1 MTTEDQTQAVEPA
14 LTVAPLDGLPDDF
27 TLDALTGTLTEAEI
41 EALKGGDDPVL
52 VEPVAPAPEPVA
64 PASEPEPVPEVQVP
78 DTREAEAVVQQ
89 MEAEIAKLAEA
100 YDDGDL
106 TRDEWLTQQR
116 TLIAQQAAA
125 QAQIAQ
131 AQQVIQQ
138 QSNAIAER
146 WFAELD
152 AYHATN
158 PELNTPDV
166 LPMWD
171 AALKS
176 VNSNAAYQALPNATR
191 MNLAHQ
197 MLNAHLIATTGK
209 GLSSSPAA
217 PAAMP
222 QPQPQELQ
230 ARTDPRPEAPITL
243 AGMSAVAEN
252 SPDDGTF
259 AAIDRMYSTDPLKA
273 EAMLSRLSAE
283 QQDAF
288 LNGR

>member
-1 MTTEDQTQAVEPA
+1 MTTEAQAQAVEPT

-52 VEPVAPAPEPVA
+52 VEPVAPEPEPVA
-64 PASEPEPVPEVQVP
+64 AEPEPAPPAVQMP
-78 DTREAEAVVQQ
+78 DTREAEAVVQR
-89 MEAEIAKLAEA
+89 MESEIAKLAEA

-106 TRDEWLTQQR
+106 TRDEWLAQQR

-131 AQQVIQQ
+131 AQQVVQQ

-158 PELNTPDV
+158 PELASPDV

-209 GLSSSPAA
+209 GLSSAPAA

-222 QPQPQELQ
+222 KPQPQKLE
-230 ARTDPRPEAPITL
+230 ARTDPRPDAPITL
-243 AGMSAVAEN
+243 ATMSAVAEN

-273 EAMLSRLSAE
+273 EAMLARLSAE